1 MKNFTRLFTL
11 TLAMLLTFGLT
22 NAQTTLMT
30 KAQALGLKSSGVQ
43 LEQAKMVI
51 PAGREVLLQ
60 EGFDGTWLPD
70 GWSTIDTH
78 PSKNW
83 LQSNN
88 SDPTKNF
95 DQIDPESLFSAMC
108 PWVAEDQD
116 EWLISP
122 VIDAAGETPLNLTWY
137 AGVSGP
143 YLDPGATLIC
153 LISTDGGANWTEL
166 WNAIDHI
173 DPGADWAWTMVTS
186 NLDDYADTPFQLAW
200 NYVGNDGDLVGV
212 DGVMV
217 KSGLDYIFFDNF
229 EEYEVGQYLAQ
240 SDQTGFWTTWTNSPG
255 GPEDGLISDAQS
267 YSPTKSVDVVGSTT
281 DLILKMGNKTA
292 GKYQFK
298 VKYYVVSG
306 FGGHLNMQHFE
317 SPGIEWAWELY
328 FGNDGNGYLNA
339 CVANAAVFTFDH
351 DTWVQIDCIVD
362 IDNDLCE
369 MYIDDVLIYSW
380 PFSCQANEPE
390 GTPQLGG
397 MDFYAGA
404 PTGQQAHY
412 YFDDVEYILLQEGA
426 STPII
431 NIDNSP
437 ITMILEEGSSGTDL
451 FNMGN
456 TGDQDLEYQIVTV
469 YPMGNKALNSTPAG
483 EHPMIARDIHQVLE
497 LDPNPATSSNNPA
510 DRDAVLHYDGDD
522 ITNAIGTSNDY
533 EWRVAAK
540 FTPDVVAPYIGMMVS
555 SVDVF
560 INDPGLAYKVQ
571 IYGMGSFNT
580 PGPGALLYEADFT
593 ATPGAW
599 NTIPINDPIYVD
611 GSDLWVGYWLSA
623 TGGTYVPGCDAGPLN
638 LNGDWLSSGPG
649 WGHLSSNP
657 DLPYNWHIRANLT
670 GEPIIQWL
678 STDPVEGSLMKDESI
693 DVEVTLDAT
702 GLVSGQ
708 YDGKLKV
715 RNNDPVN
722 EEVNINVILGV
733 TVGVLENGEQEYV
746 AVYPNPANDYLRIK
760 TNGTLTNVR
769 IMNIVGQTVFNN
781 AAQDSNSTINIS
793 NLESGVYFVQIETEL
808 GTSTQKIVV
817 E

>member
-1 MKNFTRLFTL
+1 MKKITRLFTL
-11 TLAMLLTFGLT
+11 TLAMLLTFGLA
-22 NAQTTLMT
+22 NAQSTLMT
-30 KAQALGLKSSGVQ
+30 KAQALGLKSSGIQHQEV
-43 LEQAKMVI
+43 KMVN
-51 PAGREVLLQ
+51 ASSRSVLLE
-60 EGFDGTWLPD
+60 EGFDGSWLPD
-70 GWSTIDTH
+70 GWTIIYTH
-78 PSKNW
+78 PSENW

-108 PWVAEDQD
+108 PWIAEDQD

-122 VIDAAGETPLNLTWY
+122 EIDAAGETPLNLTWY

-153 LISTDGGANWTEL
+153 LISTDGENWTEL

-173 DPGADWAWTMVTS
+173 DAGADWNWNLVTS
-186 NLDDYADTPFQLAW
+186 NLDAYASTPFQLAW

-212 DGVMV
+212 DGVLV
-217 KSGLDYIFFDNF
+217 KSGLDYIFFDDF
-229 EEYEVGQYLAQ
+229 EGYNVGDYLALTDE
-240 SDQTGFWTTWTNSPG
+240 SGFWTTWTDSPG
-255 GPEDGLISDAQS
+255 GPEDGKITDAQS
-267 YSPTKSVDVVGSTT
+267 YSPTQSVDVVGTTT
-281 DLILKMGNKTA
+281 DLILKMGNKTS

-298 VKYYVVSG
+298 TKYYVVSG

-328 FGNDGNGYLNA
+328 FGNDGNGYINA
-339 CVANAAVFTFDH
+339 CVANAAVFTFAH
-351 DTWVQIDCIVD
+351 NTWVQIDCIVD

-369 MYIDDVLIYSW
+369 LYIDDELIHSW
-380 PFSCQANEPE
+380 PFSCQANEAT

-397 MDFYAGA
+397 MDFFAGA
-404 PTGQQAHY
+404 PTGQNAHY

-426 STPII
+426 TTPVIE
-431 NIDNSP
+431 IDNSP
-437 ITMILEEGSSGTDL
+437 ITLILEEGTSGVET
-451 FNMGN
+451 FSMGN

-469 YPMGNKALNSTPAG
+469 YPMDNKALNSTPAG
-483 EHPMIARDIHQVLE
+483 EQPTVAKDIHQVVS
-497 LDPNPATSSNNPA
+497 LDPTPATSSNKLA
-510 DRDAVLHYDGDD
+510 DRDEVLHYDGDD
-522 ITNAIGTSNDY
+522 VSNAIGTASDY

-560 INDPGLAYKVQ
+560 INDPALAYKVQ
-571 IYGMGSFNT
+571 IYGMGSFTT
-580 PGPGALLYEADFT
+580 PGPGELLYEADFT
-593 ATPGAW
+593 ATAGDW
-599 NTIPINDPIYVD
+599 NTIPINDPIYID
-611 GSDLWVGYWLSA
+611 GSDIWVGYWLSA
-623 TGGTYVPGCDAGPLN
+623 TGDTYVPGCDAGPLHP
-638 LNGDWLSSGPG
+638 NGDWMSSGPG

-670 GEPIIQWL
+670 GDPIIQWL
-678 STDPVEGSLMKDESI
+678 STDPIEGSLMKDEFI

-746 AVYPNPANDYLRIK
+746 AVYPNPANDFLRIK

-769 IMNIVGQTVFNN
+769 IMNIVGQTLYSN
-781 AAQDSNSTINIS
+781 AAQNSNSTINIS
-793 NLESGVYFVQIETEL
+793 ELESGVYFVQIETEL
-808 GTSTQKIVV
+808 GTSTQKVVV